1 MTEIVVIGGG
11 ALGLATAAELAAR
24 GRAVTVVDASGPS
37 ASAGAA
43 GMLAPAFET
52 VLDPLS
58 AGHGALL
65 RRARDLWPD
74 FAKQSGIKLYRE
86 GAEWRGPDAEGVLER
101 LLAAGFAVERTE
113 AGLFTPEDWR
123 LEPKA
128 ALKALRKTRGVALV
142 EDHAVRIEGDRIS
155 LASGGAMT
163 AEAVVLAGG
172 WLSAPEGAGPL
183 PPIRPIKGQAVR
195 IKGSS
200 PKRVLRGAG
209 VYVAPTRKG
218 AVVGATMQEGAGDL
232 EVDPDVT
239 ATLMARALA
248 IWPELASA
256 REAEAYAGV
265 RGASPDGLPYAGR
278 LRDGLFC
285 ALAPRRN
292 GWLLAPMVA
301 RIVADALEG
310 RGPDPISAAMDPGR
324 AALNPPG

>member
-1 MTEIVVIGGG
+1 MTAIVVIGGG

-101 LLAAGFAVERTE
+101 LLAAGFAAERTE

-218 AVVGATMQEGAGDL
+218 AVVGATM
-232 EVDPDVT
+232 EVGRRDTAPDPET
-239 ATLMARALA
+239 GRTLIEAAWRVLGRA
-248 IWPELASA
+248 PEALDI
-256 REAEAYAGV
+256 EWQAGV
-265 RGASPDGLPYAGR
+265 RGASPDGLPMAGAAP
-278 LRDGLFC
+278 DGSDMYV

-292 GWLLAPMVA
+292 GWLLGPLVGEV
-301 RIVADALEG
+301 VADAVEG
-310 RGPDPISAAMDPGR
+310 RPPSPEARALDPR
-324 AALNPPG
+324 RF